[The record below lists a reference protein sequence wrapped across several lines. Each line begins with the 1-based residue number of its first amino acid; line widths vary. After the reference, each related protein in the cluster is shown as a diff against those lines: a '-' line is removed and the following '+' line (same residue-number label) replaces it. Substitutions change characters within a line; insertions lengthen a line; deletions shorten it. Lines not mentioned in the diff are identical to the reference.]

1 MAPMMTVQISCFGN
15 IIWFLWTF
23 FSISKN
29 SSISIL
35 NIITLISY
43 KINTSYGFLMLKL
56 HFGMKKIKYTLFCT
70 NHCARWWENMR
81 FSISFHVTR
90 QVCCMYYNKNPN
102 HSTQF
107 RISVLYDDVLFI
119 YLFHFWH
126 LLEKNKK
133 TIFAYLKWTTKL
145 TLNFKFVKYVR

>member
-1 MAPMMTVQISCFGN
+1 MMTVQISCFGN

-23 FSISKN
+23 FSTSKN
-29 SSISIL
+29 SSIFIL

-56 HFGMKKIKYTLFCT
+56 HFGMKKIKYTLFVQITVQDGEKIWGFPSHFMWHVKYVVCT
-70 NHCARWWENMR
+70 T
-81 FSISFHVTR
+81 IKTQTTR
-90 QVCCMYYNKNPN
+90 LNFA
-102 HSTQF
+102 F
-107 RISVLYDDVLFI
+107 RYILYDDVLFI

-133 TIFAYLKWTTKL
+133 TIFAYLKWTPKL

>member
-1 MAPMMTVQISCFGN
+1 MMTVQISCFGN

-29 SSISIL
+29 SSIFIL

-56 HFGMKKIKYTLFCT
+56 HFGMKKIKYTLFVQIT
-70 NHCARWWENMR
+70 VQDGEKIWGFPSHFMW
-81 FSISFHVTR
+81 HVKY
-90 QVCCMYYNKNPN
+90 VVPMYYNKNQN

-107 RISVLYDDVLFI
+107 RISVLYDVVLFI
-119 YLFHFWH
+119 YLFYFWQ